1 MSEDDVPCPE
11 QAVRFEV
18 ALPAGPVEV
27 SGVMSEPAEGTAV
40 WAAIGVAHGAGT
52 RFDHP
57 GVVGF
62 ARAMAALGVLSL
74 RFNLPYAEAGRR
86 MPGPAAHAIAGW
98 SAACATLSARAP
110 GLGVWASGRSY
121 GGRMASMAAAEEAI
135 APAGLVYLGYPLHP
149 PGKPDQP
156 RIEHLPAIAAPQ
168 LFVSGTNDPF
178 VDPHAQLEAAVA
190 SCRAAEL
197 HWIEG
202 AGHSFDVKGRR
213 RSAAESAAE
222 LAVPV
227 TEWMLEL
234 MRRRS

>member
-1 MSEDDVPCPE
+1 MSENVHGPE

-27 SGVMSEPAEGTAV
+27 SGVLAEPAVGTSAWAV
-40 WAAIGVAHGAGT
+40 IGVAHGAGT

-62 ARAMAALGVLSL
+62 ARAMAGLGVVSL

-86 MPGPAAHAIAGW
+86 MPGPAAHAVAGW
-98 SAACATLSARAP
+98 AAALAALSAHAP

-121 GGRMASMAAAEEAI
+121 GGRMASMAAAEGAI

-156 RIEHLPAIAAPQ
+156 RVEHLSAIAAPQ
-168 LFVSGTNDPF
+168 LFLSGTNDPF
-178 VDPHAQLEAAVA
+178 VDPHEQLEAAVA
-190 SCRAAEL
+190 SCRDAEL

-213 RSAAESAAE
+213 RAAAESAAE
-222 LAVPV
+222 LAGPV
-227 TEWMLEL
+227 VEWM
-234 MRRRS
+234 RRPR